1 MTASTGPLE
10 GLLVADFSRVLA
22 GPFAAMTLGDL
33 GADVIKVER
42 PGGGDDTRAWG
53 PPWRD
58 GESTYYLGLNRNKRS
73 VALDLGDDADRE
85 LARELAAR
93 ADVLIE
99 SFRPGLMASWGL
111 DGDTLRREGN
121 PRLVSCSIT
130 AFGSSER
137 AAGLPGYDLLLQ
149 AMGGLM
155 SVTGEAEGQP
165 VKVGAAVVDLVCG
178 LLAVA
183 GIEAALVERERTGE
197 GRHVEISLLD
207 SVLTSLLNQGSGW
220 VSAEALPG
228 RRGNRH
234 PSIAPYETYNAADRP
249 FAVAAG
255 NDRLFA
261 RLCEAIGLGDLPTD
275 ERFASNTGR
284 VEHIAELGEA
294 LEAVFTTE
302 PAAHWV
308 EVLREANVP
317 VGPIN
322 DVAEAY
328 AMAEELGLE
337 PILEADGVPLARPP
351 VGTLRRRPPRLD
363 EHGDEIRAW
372 LKRPVV
378 KNTEDLCYMATQRRF
393 EGGTPRATGSA
404 FKLPKGAKQ
413 TVFDAMISTSIAN
426 IKLVEEK
433 YRATGAAGAL
443 VYSGRG
449 EFVSEADIWAGKLKT
464 GAAMQVWA
472 DKSAYELLVRGE
484 FTDAKGKTRA
494 ITKKDAN
501 FRGTSYVFLRYE
513 GANNEKIVVRHHS
526 GVEVHAKSDWAVWI
540 AANPT
545 GP

>member
-1 MTASTGPLE
+1 MTDSAGPLD

-73 VALDLGDDADRE
+73 VALDLGDDGDRE
-85 LARELAAR
+85 LARELGAR
-93 ADVLIE
+93 ADVLLE

-111 DGDTLRREGN
+111 DGDTLRERN

-155 SVTGEAEGQP
+155 SVTGEAEGAP

-183 GIEAALVERERTGE
+183 GVEAALVERERTGG

-220 VSAEALPG
+220 VSAQALPG

-234 PSIAPYETYNAADRP
+234 PSIAPYETYEAADRP
-249 FAVAAG
+249 FAVACG

-261 RLCEAIGLGDLPTD
+261 RLCEAIGLPDLPAD
-275 ERFASNTGR
+275 ERFATNTAR
-284 VEHIAELGEA
+284 VAHIAELGDA
-294 LEAVFTTE
+294 LEAVFKTE

-308 EVLREANVP
+308 DVLREANVP

-337 PILEADGVPLARPP
+337 PVLEADGVPLVRPP

-363 EHGDEIRAW
+363 EHGDAIREW
-372 LKRPVV
+372 LR
-378 KNTEDLCYMATQRRF
+378 ER
-393 EGGTPRATGSA
+393 S
-404 FKLPKGAKQ
+404 
-413 TVFDAMISTSIAN
+413 
-426 IKLVEEK
+426 
-433 YRATGAAGAL
+433 
-443 VYSGRG
+443 
-449 EFVSEADIWAGKLKT
+449 
-464 GAAMQVWA
+464 
-472 DKSAYELLVRGE
+472 
-484 FTDAKGKTRA
+484 
-494 ITKKDAN
+494 
-501 FRGTSYVFLRYE
+501 
-513 GANNEKIVVRHHS
+513 
-526 GVEVHAKSDWAVWI
+526 
-540 AANPT
+540 
-545 GP
+545 